1 MAVHLLLK
9 LANVEG
15 EAQTEGFE
23 KQIELDSFNWAFHN
37 SSTPHGAGRGAG
49 KVEAHGIVCTKKMD
63 KASPKLF
70 KAITTGEHFKDA
82 VLTALKAGGAKNVA
96 FIKLEFDQ
104 LFLVDLNESG
114 SNGDGDVPHESLNF
128 QFGKVTVTYNEQKA
142 DGTTGPATVAS
153 YDFAKG
159 VSK

>member
-15 EAQTEGFE
+15 EALTEGFE
-23 KQIELDSFNWAFHN
+23 KQIELDSFSWAFHN

-49 KVEAHGIVCTKKMD
+49 RVEAHGITCTKKVD

-82 VLTALKAGGAKNVA
+82 ILTALKAGGAKNVA

-114 SNGDGDVPHESLNF
+114 SNGDGDIPRESLNF

-159 VSK
+159 VAK

>member
-15 EAQTEGFE
+15 EAQTDGFE
-23 KQIELDSFNWAFHN
+23 KQIELDSFSWAFHN

-49 KVEAHGIVCTKKMD
+49 KVEAHGIVCTKKVD

-82 VLTALKAGGAKNVA
+82 ILTALKAGGAKNVA
-96 FIKLEFDQ
+96 FMKFEFDQ
-104 LFLVDLNESG
+104 LFVDLNESG
-114 SNGDGDVPHESLNF
+114 SNGDGDVPRESLNF

-142 DGTTGPATVAS
+142 DGTTGAATVAS